1 MNDGILDDDDGRAG
15 PDRTDVP
22 APGRPEDP
30 VVIPSPEQVDEEVA
44 EPELTSELDQMQREI
59 TDVNDRHLRLAAEFE
74 NYRKRAQGEMAEAWT
89 RAQADM
95 VRRIID
101 SLDDLQ
107 RVTAM
112 DPAEVSASDVL
123 EGVELIERNL
133 MRGLREAGVE
143 VLDPAGEPFDPRTME
158 AVMRVPAETAE
169 DEDRVADVFQKGYV
183 LKGHLIRPARVTV
196 RISS

>member
-44 EPELTSELDQMQREI
+44 EPELTSDLDQMQRKI

-143 VLDPAGEPFDPRTME
+143 VLDPAGESFDPRTME

>member
-44 EPELTSELDQMQREI
+44 EPELTSDLDQMQRKI